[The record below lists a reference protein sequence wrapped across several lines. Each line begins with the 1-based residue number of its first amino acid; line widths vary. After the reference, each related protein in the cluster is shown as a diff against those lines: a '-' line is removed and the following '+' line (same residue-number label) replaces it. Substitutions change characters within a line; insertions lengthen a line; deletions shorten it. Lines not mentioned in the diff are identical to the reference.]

1 MQAQAEHDQ
10 WAQPTPQGGRAPETL
25 RIWLLGGFRV
35 SLGSRSIGEQ
45 EWHLRKARSLLSVLA
60 LSPGNRLHREQ
71 VMEPLWPDL
80 APKAALNNPHY
91 SLHTARRTLEPSAL
105 DSSSAT
111 SRYVRLRGEQ
121 LTLCPDSPLWVDVQ
135 AFEQTA
141 ATTCHPMEPAAFRAA
156 IDLYAGELLPEDRY
170 EGWVEQQ
177 RAQLK
182 ELYLSLLLEL
192 GALLEGR
199 REFGEA
205 IEALGRVVAEEPT
218 HEGAHVGIMRLHAL
232 SGRRREAL
240 SQYERLR
247 EALFKEF
254 GTEPEAAATRLQQE
268 IWAGTFPHSSDSP
281 PVGLPARDEDA
292 RFAARAPRRRH
303 NLPLRRTSFVGR
315 ERECLEVKR
324 HLAMTRLLTLTGTG
338 GCGKTRL
345 ALEVARDLV
354 GLYPDGVWLIELA
367 PLSDEELVPK
377 AVAQA
382 LEVPERPAQP
392 LAETLAE
399 VLRSSE
405 LLLILDNCEHLLG
418 ATARLADKLLDS
430 CPHLRIMATS
440 REALRAEGEVRWPV
454 APLSVPEQERT
465 SSSEELEGYESTRL
479 FVQRAKGR
487 DPSFSLSPQNA
498 LAVAEICRKLGGIPL
513 AIELAAATVG
523 TLSLE
528 HISERLEGS
537 IDLLSGGARTAVS
550 RQRTLRGTLD
560 WSHELLSEPERK
572 IFRKLWV
579 FAGGWTLEASEA
591 VASGEDIEEEGRVS
605 NQPVVYLLFRLGE
618 E

>member
-1 MQAQAEHDQ
+1 MGRRPQREPAAQQLQHRGVPA
-10 WAQPTPQGGRAPETL
+10 TTETARRSEL
-25 RIWLLGGFRV
+25 EVVRIGLLGGFRLSV
-35 SLGSRSIGEQ
+35 GPRLIEEGR
-45 EWHLRKARSLLSVLA
+45 WRLRKARSLIKLLA
-60 LSPGNRLHREQ
+60 LAPGHRLHREQ
-71 VMEPLWPDL
+71 VMETLWPDL
-80 APKAALNNPHY
+80 GMRKASNN
-91 SLHTARRTLEPSAL
+91 LHQILHAVRRTLEPAVLATAPANGSAASA
-105 DSSSAT
+105 SSG
-111 SRYVRLRGEQ
+111 YLLLGDEQ
-121 LTLCPDSPLWVDVQ
+121 LSLCPDSPLWVDVE
-135 AFEQTA
+135 AFEETA
-141 ATTCHPMEPAAFRAA
+141 ATARHAMEPDAFRAA

-170 EGWVEQQ
+170 EPWVDE
-177 RAQLK
+177 RRGQLR

-205 IEALGRVVAEEPT
+205 IEAMGRVVAEEPT
-218 HEGAHVGIMRLHAL
+218 HEEAHVGIMRLHAL

-254 GTEPEAAATRLQQE
+254 GTEPEAAATSLQQE
-268 IWAGTFPHSSDSP
+268 IWAGTFPHYSDSLP
-281 PVGLPARDEDA
+281 AGLPARDEEA

-303 NLPLRRTSFVGR
+303 NLLLRRTSFIGR
-315 ERECLEVKR
+315 ERETLEVKR
-324 HLAMTRLLTLTGTG
+324 HLAMTRLLTLTGAG

-354 GLYPDGVWLIELA
+354 GAYPDGVWLIELA
-367 PLSDEELVPK
+367 PISDEELVPK

-382 LEVPERPAQP
+382 LGVPERSAQP
-392 LAETLAE
+392 LRETLAE
-399 VLRSSE
+399 LLRGRE
-405 LLLILDNCEHLLG
+405 LLLILDNCEHLLE
-418 ATARLADKLLDS
+418 ATARLVDLLLDS
-430 CPHLRIMATS
+430 CPRLRIMPTS
-440 REALRAEGEVRWPV
+440 REALGLEGEVRWPV

-487 DPSFSLSPQNA
+487 DPTFSLSPQDA

-513 AIELAAATVG
+513 AIELAAARVG

-537 IDLLSGGARTAVS
+537 LDLLSGGARTAVS

-572 IFRKLWV
+572 IFRKLSV
-579 FAGGWTLEASEA
+579 FAG
-591 VASGEDIEEEGRVS
+591 
-605 NQPVVYLLFRLGE
+605 QPVEPRSGHRYANK
-618 E
+618 